1 MFSTD
6 KNNVDIEVKVLARH
20 TQIGGQEEQQSNT
33 VGRDYMS
40 GHQNEPSYT
49 LLFYSLAITIRSL
62 ATLALEKQPSARAVH
77 RISQRRTLQ
86 RPPPQN
92 N

>member
-6 KNNVDIEVKVLARH
+6 KNNVDIEGSCSVHSDRRTKRA
-20 TQIGGQEEQQSNT
+20 TEQHR
-33 VGRDYMS
+33 GKGLHES

-62 ATLALEKQPSARAVH
+62 PTLALEKQPSARAVH
-77 RISQRRTLQ
+77 RISQRRTLK

>member
-33 VGRDYMS
+33 VGRDYM
-40 GHQNEPSYT
+40 
-49 LLFYSLAITIRSL
+49 RV
-62 ATLALEKQPSARAVH
+62 ATRMN
-77 RISQRRTLQ
+77 
-86 RPPPQN
+86 RPIHCCFTV
-92 N
+92 